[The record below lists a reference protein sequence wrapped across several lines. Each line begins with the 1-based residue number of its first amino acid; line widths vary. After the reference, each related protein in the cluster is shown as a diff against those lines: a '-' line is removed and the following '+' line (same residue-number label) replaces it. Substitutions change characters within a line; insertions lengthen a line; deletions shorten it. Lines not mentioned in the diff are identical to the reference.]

1 MTRIKYNC
9 INLFDNV
16 NVLILNNFAL
26 MKKIFL
32 LIFLLAIA
40 AKVEAQQDSLES
52 KFKRTEEDDKSVF
65 WKERMVYG
73 GFVGLSATQGLT
85 QIVVNPIAAY
95 ELVPSRV
102 LTGVGVHYQLLTNFS
117 IGNHFIGL
125 APFAR
130 FYPFGGFFVHAE
142 MEFSTFFAGTNGLT
156 GNSRNDFFSTPMIGA
171 GFTNSGE
178 IRGFYFGILIIPNW
192 ANMNTPYP
200 SPVIPRLGIFF

>member
-1 MTRIKYNC
+1 MTRIKYNE
-9 INLFDNV
+9 INLFNEII
-16 NVLILNNFAL
+16 VLFLNIFAS
-26 MKKIFL
+26 MKKL
-32 LIFLLAIA
+32 LWVISVILISISSQ
-40 AKVEAQQDSLES
+40 AQQDSLES
-52 KFKRTEEDDKSVF
+52 KFKRTEEDDQTIY

-73 GFVGLSATQGLT
+73 GFVGLSGTQGIT

-125 APFAR
+125 APFTR

-200 SPVIPRLGIFF
+200 SPVVPRLGIFF